1 MGTAGPIVIKFADGQ
16 TEDLILDTAE
26 CTTVEL
32 IEKARLPA
40 TSRVGSQLKQ
50 RNLYS
55 LYKQFG
61 LRTRPH
67 RPKRDERCASC
78 FVRTVHAP

>member
-50 RNLYS
+50 RS

-67 RPKRDERCASC
+67 RSKRDERCASC
-78 FVRTVHAP
+78 FVHAVHAL